1 MWFVMVD
8 TEWVQVSS
16 EAACVCVSRVQYKHG
31 DHQNS
36 HSMVGEL
43 QPAAPATRGTPMF
56 SKLFLCAKAHQSVV
70 MAVSS

>member
-1 MWFVMVD
+1 MWFVMED

-16 EAACVCVSRVQYKHG
+16 EAACVSRVQYKHW

-56 SKLFLCAKAHQSVV
+56 SMLFLCAKAHQSVV